1 MTATP
6 VRVLLLEQ
14 IHPDAEDLLRAAG
27 FEVETE
33 ARALDEDE
41 LVARIA
47 DVNLLGIRSKTHVT
61 QRVLDAAPVLAAV
74 GAFCIGT
81 NQIDLHAHVRAR
93 RSRSSTRRSRT
104 PARSSNWRSPRS
116 SRCAG
121 GSPRRTP

>member
-1 MTATP
+1 MTAQP

-41 LVARIA
+41 LVARICRRQPA
-47 DVNLLGIRSKTHVT
+47 RHPLQDACHRSEVI
-61 QRVLDAAPVLAAV
+61 DAAPGL
-74 GAFCIGT
+74 
-81 NQIDLHAHVRAR
+81 
-93 RSRSSTRRSRT
+93 TRRRGVLHRHQSDRSAT
-104 PARSSNWRSPRS
+104 ARHERGIAVFNAPFSNTRSGWSNWRSPRL

-121 GSPRRTP
+121 G